1 MTIDLTTA
9 KVGTKFRTR
18 SAGIAVFEG
27 AVPEPD
33 PYYRYNDFCW
43 SLLTPR
49 RKEKI
54 KFCTNSAG
62 RYWRIHE
69 DSLDII
75 AEIPSPSVDLSN
87 CKFGDLVK
95 LRNGTYAIVL
105 NPRNGDSDWI
115 CLGTETGNTL
125 NVLRESG
132 RSWNADTL
140 DKPRDVVEI
149 IGPHPLAPRKYE
161 ASVTIS
167 KTITGTRDNAQEFID
182 RQKAKWEPREGTMV
196 CNIKEL

>member
-33 PYYRYNDFCW
+33 PYYWYNDFRW
-43 SLLTPR
+43 SLLIPGQKGETT
-49 RKEKI
+49 
-54 KFCTNSAG
+54 KFCTDCTG
-62 RYWRIHE
+62 KYYRIGE
-69 DSLDII
+69 SSFDII
-75 AEIPSPSVDLSN
+75 AEISMDLSN

-196 CNIKEL
+196 CSIKEL